1 MKKRVSVLSA
11 ILCLLMLFCMFSACE
26 NVSSPDRD
34 SAQSRETS
42 PVKGDARYPKKFTGS
57 VNLFLQ
63 DEGVLVT
70 VCEAYQDAFDANIVA
85 VYWDGLDKLDLD
97 RGTEISVTVLRVEE
111 NEPPT
116 VYAREVSIVPSQTN
130 TGGQGSVKNP
140 YGDSPPAPEKPV
152 IYLYPEVPT
161 VCSVRLDFDGILT
174 CTYPAHGENGWQ
186 NFTAL
191 PDGTL
196 IFPNGREYYCLYWE
210 GKSNFEPDFSKGFCV
225 KGSDTAAFL
234 QEILPKLGLTAREAN
249 EFIIYWLPIL
259 QNSPYNVISF
269 QQEAYT
275 DAAKLNISPA
285 PDCML
290 RVFMAAYPVDSAV
303 DIEPQ
308 EFNGFVRNG
317 FTVVEWGG
325 SYAGERAE

>member
-1 MKKRVSVLSA
+1 MKKRISVLSA

-26 NVSSPDRD
+26 KIPSSEPE
-34 SAQSRETS
+34 SVAPSETTSGVEETQEETQSLKE
-42 PVKGDARYPKKFTGS
+42 FTGVITQILS
-57 VNLFLQ
+57 
-63 DEGVLVT
+63 
-70 VCEAYQDAFDANIVA
+70 
-85 VYWDGLDKLDLD
+85 DGS
-97 RGTEISVTVLRVEE
+97 ISVTLCEAHRKVFGADVVKIPRECIGSLQLTVGSEIMGTALRVEE
-111 NEPPT
+111 TDPPT
-116 VYAREVSIVPSQTN
+116 LYIYDIMILDDN
-130 TGGQGSVKNP
+130 T
-140 YGDSPPAPEKPV
+140 DKPV

-174 CTYPAHGENGWQ
+174 CTYPTHGANGWQ
-186 NFTAL
+186 NFIAM

-196 IFPNGREYYCLYWE
+196 IFPDGREYYCLYWE
-210 GKSNFEPDFSKGFCV
+210 GKANYEFDFSKGFCV

-285 PDCML
+285 PDSLL